1 MKTDSEPSEYGNH
14 MVMLS
19 IKKDKHGHK
28 KKKHRDDDESSV
40 KRVMQ

>member
-19 IKKDKHGHK
+19 IKKGNQKM
-28 KKKHRDDDESSV
+28 KKHVEMDEESTV
-40 KRVMQ
+40 KRISQ